1 MSHSVR
7 YFLVPE
13 DDRLVPVALSTWKA
27 LDEIED
33 GVTLPE
39 FAGQRVRFLRLDIEV
54 EDRRPVEVLRAE
66 GGWRT
71 FTASGQFDAV
81 ALSREARAVMD
92 LSLGAFAEAEGES
105 IPDDAAHMKQR
116 GRFAQAR
123 HAHEFRWEPGPE
135 LLARAEAAVLGPQ
148 SS

>member
-13 DDRLVPVALSTWKA
+13 DERLVPVPLSTWKA
-27 LDEIED
+27 LEDIED
-33 GVTLPE
+33 GVALSE

-54 EDRRPVEVLRAE
+54 EDGRPVEVLRAE

-71 FTASGQFDAV
+71 FTADGQFDVV

-92 LSLGAFAEAEGES
+92 LSLGAFAQAEGGRVAEAE
-105 IPDDAAHMKQR
+105 HMKER

-123 HAHEFRWEPGPE
+123 HAHEFRWEPSPE
-135 LLARAEAAVLGPQ
+135 LSARAEAAALGPQ